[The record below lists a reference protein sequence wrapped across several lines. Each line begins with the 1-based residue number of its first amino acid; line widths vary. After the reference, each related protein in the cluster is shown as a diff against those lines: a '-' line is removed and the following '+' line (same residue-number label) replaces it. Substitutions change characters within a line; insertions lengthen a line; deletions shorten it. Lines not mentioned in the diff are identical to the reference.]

1 MEEGSGDSISFIQ
14 LSDYLVAYRITKL
27 EYKDKISLVEDRII
41 RILTPSWVKM
51 KGEIIYIER
60 EYFKLVVLWY
70 LKIVLPL

>member
-14 LSDYLVAYRITKL
+14 LSDYLVAYRSPKL
-27 EYKDKISLVEDRII
+27 AYKDKISLVEDRII